1 MDLRQLSY
9 VIAIVD
15 AGTFTGAAKAM
26 HVAQPS
32 LSQAVRT
39 LEAELGVELF
49 HRGKRSITLTAA
61 GEALLEPARQA
72 LRDASNAREAVA
84 AVAGLNAGH
93 LDLVCLPTLAVHP
106 TAELIG
112 RFRRAHPKV
121 TVRVAEPE
129 DLGAV
134 ADSVRNG
141 SSEVGLT
148 ELPVRT
154 SGLVSHPLEVQ
165 EYVALMPTELGA
177 PRTPR
182 GRIAIRTLAAQPLI
196 TSPEGTSTRRQ
207 IDEAFVSAGLRATIA
222 VETDHREAFGPLV
235 RAGAGIAVLPRRV
248 AEDTVGDGVVV
259 AEITPRIT
267 RSVGLIRRDGPL
279 SPAAQAFLNLTLETD
294 FEAGRPRPRH
304 RR

>member
-15 AGTFTGAAKAM
+15 EGTFTAAAKAM
-26 HVAQPS
+26 SVAQPS

-49 HRGKRSITLTAA
+49 HRGGRSVSLTAA
-61 GEALLEPARQA
+61 GEALIGPARQA

-84 AVAGLNAGH
+84 AVAGLEAGH

-112 RFRRAHPKV
+112 QFRRAHPMV
-121 TVRVAEPE
+121 TVRVVEPE
-129 DLGAV
+129 DVAAV
-134 ADSVRNG
+134 ADSVRGG
-141 SSEVGLT
+141 SSEIGLT
-148 ELPVRT
+148 ELPV
-154 SGLVSHPLEVQ
+154 SVAGLVSHPIEVQ
-165 EYVALMPTELGA
+165 EFVALMPRELGTR
-177 PRTPR
+177 RTAE
-182 GRIAIRTLAAQPLI
+182 GRITIRTLAAQPLI
-196 TSPEGTSTRRQ
+196 TSPVGTSTRRQ
-207 IDEAFVSAGLRATIA
+207 VDEAFESAGLQATVA

-235 RAGAGIAVLPRRV
+235 HAGAGVAVLPRRV
-248 AEDTVGDGVVV
+248 AADSVGDGVVV
-259 AEITPRIT
+259 AEITPTIT

-279 SPAAQAFLNLTLETD
+279 SPAAQAFLDLTMATES
-294 FEAGRPRPRH
+294 AGGRPRPR